1 MPMTYKSLIINHFI
15 TIKIEHIMCSPSA
28 RFQVSI
34 FQTYLFVSFTN
45 DKILQTLYSIA
56 GRFETYPYNLVW
68 SVFGESTTIMRQL
81 HSLPLTISKT
91 NSQLIHNYKHLLNIS
106 NRSLCNEQFIFFTLV
121 FFQSVSKH
129 INNQH

>member
-1 MPMTYKSLIINHFI
+1 MPRTYKSLIINNFI

-28 RFQVSI
+28 HFQGFYFPNI
-34 FQTYLFVSFTN
+34 FVCEFLQG
-45 DKILQTLYSIA
+45 KILVTLYFIT
-56 GRFETYPYNLVW
+56 GRFETCPYNLIW
-68 SVFGESTTIMRQL
+68 SVFL
-81 HSLPLTISKT
+81 HVHNDYEAIAFLPLTFFKT

-106 NRSLCNEQFIFFTLV
+106 NRSLCNEQFIFFTHV